1 MKTVEVCLKEW
12 ILICAQLAAMKDFI
26 EAAKEVQANKEKDEW
41 DKGREIGRMLRTLDV
56 TNSSLGELIARS
68 LGEAEETDSTAQ
80 G

>member
-26 EAAKEVQANKEKDEW
+26 EAVKEVQANKEMDGW
-41 DKGREIGRMLRTLDV
+41 DKGREVGAMLRTLDA

>member
-12 ILICAQLAAMKDFI
+12 ILVCAQLAAMKDFI
-26 EAAKEVQANKEKDEW
+26 EAIKELQANREMDDW
-41 DKGREIGRMLRTLDV
+41 DKGKEVGRMLRTFDV
-56 TNSSLGELIARS
+56 TKSSLGELIARC